1 MSAKSSGLDFISQR
15 LLPKKIGIGG
25 SDCLEDAEVFYCF
38 LPKTGAQTKL
48 TGDTKG
54 QELEKHERERAGS
67 FGLQFSGL
75 LPFDCKS
82 CNNFTSTSLK

>member
-54 QELEKHERERAGS
+54 QELEKHEREREGWLIWPS
-67 FGLQFSGL
+67 IFWV
-75 LPFDCKS
+75 
-82 CNNFTSTSLK
+82 TSI

>member
-15 LLPKKIGIGG
+15 LLPMKIGIGG

-54 QELEKHERERAGS
+54 QELEKHERER
-67 FGLQFSGL
+67 GLAHLAFNFLGYFHLIANPATTSPQ
-75 LPFDCKS
+75 LP
-82 CNNFTSTSLK
+82 